1 MRIRSFTANRCRFVA
16 MKNSQKTACFI
27 LVIVW
32 ILIFCKIGLN
42 KTSSRNFVSQVV
54 ITTTDRPQTTP
65 KTSSDAQIILVVAYM
80 RTGSTLLGEIL
91 HQIPGSF
98 YLFEPLRTLEN
109 TRADAIEANRTS
121 FTLEYLFKK
130 PQQFKISSYDGV
142 IHSVM
147 KSLLTCSLDEL
158 PSDILTDRHHSV
170 FIDSLNYFED
180 CSSKHIA
187 DLKSMH
193 TILNQTQTTNST
205 NTITKL
211 RLNDNLRKC
220 LLPYTASCRNSSAV
234 VMKFIRLR
242 MRHAIRLLS
251 DFPKLKIVHLVRD
264 PRGIIDSQ
272 MRTGFLKSGTAI
284 AEECHAIASDLVFT
298 KYLMENKPSAIK
310 LIQYEDFAEEPL
322 KMLKELR
329 QFTGLNFG
337 ADIEQFIFNKT
348 SAAKD
353 NGEYT
358 TGRKNSTETA
368 YKWRTH
374 LDFQLA
380 VDIEKACAVSNSV
393 LGYLPFHSKES
404 LKNILVSPR
413 RRTNV
418 THSLITNI
426 NF

>member
-1 MRIRSFTANRCRFVA
+1 
-16 MKNSQKTACFI
+16 
-27 LVIVW
+27 
-32 ILIFCKIGLN
+32 
-42 KTSSRNFVSQVV
+42 
-54 ITTTDRPQTTP
+54 
-65 KTSSDAQIILVVAYM
+65 
-80 RTGSTLLGEIL
+80 
-91 HQIPGSF
+91 
-98 YLFEPLRTLEN
+98 
-109 TRADAIEANRTS
+109 
-121 FTLEYLFKK
+121 
-130 PQQFKISSYDGV
+130 
-142 IHSVM
+142 M

-158 PSDILTDRHHSV
+158 PSDILTDHHHSV
-170 FIDSLNYFED
+170 FSDSLNDFKA
-180 CSSKHIA
+180 CRSKHIA
-187 DLKSMH
+187 DLKSMQ

-242 MRHAIRLLS
+242 MRHAIRLLT
-251 DFPKLKIVHLVRD
+251 DFPKLKIVHLIRD

-272 MRTGFLKSGTAI
+272 QRTGFSKNGAAI

-310 LIQYEDFAEEPL
+310 LIQYEDIAEEPL
-322 KMLKELR
+322 NMLRELR
-329 QFTGLNFG
+329 QFTGLKFR
-337 ADIEQFIFNKT
+337 ADIEQFIINKT

-353 NGEYT
+353 SGAYST
-358 TGRKNSTETA
+358 DRKSSTKTA

-374 LDFQLA
+374 LNFQLA
-380 VDIEKACAVSNSV
+380 VDIDRACVVSNSV
-393 LGYLPFHSKES
+393 LGYLPFHSNEN